1 MSWGLVAAFVWLIVA
16 NVVAMFPSRDQH
28 WTWAYVLIAVGI
40 PILGWVTWESGP
52 IWGMVL
58 LAAGVSAVEGGFE
71 GEGNGNAVGAVE
83 RIGFGAGDHHWQL
96 DAQCRRLCEQYSK
109 RYCFIG

>member
-1 MSWGLVAAFVWLIVA
+1 MTWGLAAAFLWLIVA

-28 WTWAYVLIAVGI
+28 WTFAYVLIALGI

-58 LAAGVSAVEGGFE
+58 LAAGASVLRWPVIFLWRWLRRK
-71 GEGNGNAVGAVE
+71 GAE
-83 RIGFGAGDHHWQL
+83 PA
-96 DAQCRRLCEQYSK
+96 E
-109 RYCFIG
+109 